1 MYVFLFLM
9 LGQGV
14 LGAQE
19 SSPFPLE
26 ETPVSSHDITQDN
39 RFLAEFFYMLLMLGM
54 LIGVVLF
61 ASYLIKRMT
70 STRIDSL
77 NATSNI
83 KILERRALSQ
93 RSQIYLVEIED
104 KKFMIAESPTAI
116 AALQVASI
124 EENQYYEGAN
134 SKASL

>member
-1 MYVFLFLM
+1 MYLFFFLLISQKLFSASEPL
-9 LGQGV
+9 
-14 LGAQE
+14 
-19 SSPFPLE
+19 PFPLE
-26 ETPVSSHDITQDN
+26 EPPTAPDITQDN

-70 STRIDSL
+70 STRIESL
-77 NATSNI
+77 NTTSSI

-104 KKFMIAESPTAI
+104 KRFMIAESPAAITA
-116 AALQVASI
+116 LEVASI
-124 EENQYYEGAN
+124 DKDQYN
-134 SKASL
+134 DRT

>member
-1 MYVFLFLM
+1 MYIFLFL
-9 LGQGV
+9 LISQG
-14 LGAQE
+14 LFGATE
-19 SSPFPLE
+19 PLPFPLE
-26 ETPVSSHDITQDN
+26 EAPLPPDITQDN

-70 STRIDSL
+70 STRIESL
-77 NATSNI
+77 NTTSSI

-116 AALQVASI
+116 TALEVALI
-124 EENQYYEGAN
+124 EKDEYNEQM
-134 SKASL
+134 